1 MAPSVAWQWFT
12 VDPTDQKFA
21 ICKCGTRISRGG
33 KTKDNYGTSGLLLH
47 IKNNHKE
54 ALDKYKHEQEIKQL
68 ATPPVATVNNYFQT
82 MTRKSNANKP
92 SYPSS
97 KANHPIKCNL
107 SQPTLFNLFEKKQ
120 LWNINHPKAMECH
133 KFVGQYL
140 ALNFTSFRTVET
152 EGFRQMINFMM
163 PQYKIPSRFY
173 FSKKAIPAMYF
184 SLKHEV
190 QSIVDEAE
198 FITMT
203 SDGWTS
209 RYSQDSFVSFTGHCI
224 SNQGHRKSVLL
235 HSKYFTG
242 KHTSENIT
250 TLINSMIAD
259 YKIPRTKIVSIVTD
273 NANNI
278 TKAVRDADFHNLGC
292 FLHTL
297 QLAIIKAIP
306 RQDGVETIVAKCRK
320 IVAHMHRSGA
330 ARNLMKDICMEL
342 NIPNYRMVQ
351 DVVTR

>member
-1 MAPSVAWQWFT
+1 MHGSGLRLIQLIKNLLFVNVVRESQ
-12 VDPTDQKFA
+12 
-21 ICKCGTRISRGG
+21 GG
-33 KTKDNYGTSGLLLH
+33 GVTKDNYGTSGLLLH

-173 FSKKAIPAMYF
+173 FSKKNNTCY
-184 SLKHEV
+184 
-190 QSIVDEAE
+190 
-198 FITMT
+198 
-203 SDGWTS
+203 
-209 RYSQDSFVSFTGHCI
+209 
-224 SNQGHRKSVLL
+224 VLQF
-235 HSKYFTG
+235 KT
-242 KHTSENIT
+242 
-250 TLINSMIAD
+250 
-259 YKIPRTKIVSIVTD
+259 
-273 NANNI
+273 
-278 TKAVRDADFHNLGC
+278 
-292 FLHTL
+292 
-297 QLAIIKAIP
+297 
-306 RQDGVETIVAKCRK
+306 
-320 IVAHMHRSGA
+320 
-330 ARNLMKDICMEL
+330 
-342 NIPNYRMVQ
+342 
-351 DVVTR
+351 